1 MMQQDLGRIKNDVLA
16 LFMNDDGIVDALL
29 GPIDSDTDIE
39 YELTQNESA
48 CGHMHKFEYVPD
60 INENADSFLNVE
72 TAIARTP
79 GTDTTYNVYLYV
91 FVFCHKS
98 MMENYTRNGMAGTR
112 TDILAAD
119 VGRVLNGNRDIGIGP
134 VEFLTDNIYK
144 PATNYYG
151 RCITYSIQAFNRDR
165 KGIE

>member
-1 MMQQDLGRIKNDVLA
+1 
-16 LFMNDDGIVDALL
+16 
-29 GPIDSDTDIE
+29 
-39 YELTQNESA
+39 
-48 CGHMHKFEYVPD
+48 MHKFEYVPD

>member
-1 MMQQDLGRIKNDVLA
+1 M
-16 LFMNDDGIVDALL
+16 
-29 GPIDSDTDIE
+29 
-39 YELTQNESA
+39 
-48 CGHMHKFEYVPD
+48 
-60 INENADSFLNVE
+60 
-72 TAIARTP
+72 
-79 GTDTTYNVYLYV
+79 TYQL
-91 FVFCHKS
+91 S
-98 MMENYTRNGMAGTR
+98 PS
-112 TDILAAD
+112 ILAAD